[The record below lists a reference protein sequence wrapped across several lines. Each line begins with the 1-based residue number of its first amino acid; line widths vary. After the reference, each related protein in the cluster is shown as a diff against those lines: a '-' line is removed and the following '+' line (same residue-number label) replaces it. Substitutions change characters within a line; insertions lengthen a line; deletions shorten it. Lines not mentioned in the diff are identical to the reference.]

1 MTQCMYTYVR
11 VLNACDPFLL
21 NFLLFRYTLWF
32 RTSCPQ
38 PQQFQAAAEECM
50 VGQLTS
56 AFSGLP
62 EGDSL
67 SFVFSSSSPSSA
79 AHPLPYMSYEFLLQA
94 ENSVGA
100 VNATMLSSVV
110 TTPAEGK
117 LQEEV

>member
-1 MTQCMYTYVR
+1 
-11 VLNACDPFLL
+11 
-21 NFLLFRYTLWF
+21 
-32 RTSCPQ
+32 
-38 PQQFQAAAEECM
+38 M

-79 AHPLPYMSYEFLLQA
+79 THPLPYMSYEFLLQA

-100 VNATMLSSVV
+100 VNATMLSSIV

-117 LQEEV
+117 CYHLKLLWFE

>member
-1 MTQCMYTYVR
+1 
-11 VLNACDPFLL
+11 
-21 NFLLFRYTLWF
+21 
-32 RTSCPQ
+32 
-38 PQQFQAAAEECM
+38 M

-67 SFVFSSSSPSSA
+67 SFVFSSSSSSA

-117 LQEEV
+117 LEEAGLTTHTYTLSQLSVVRLFGHIGVWYNSLCQCYHLKLL

>member
-1 MTQCMYTYVR
+1 
-11 VLNACDPFLL
+11 
-21 NFLLFRYTLWF
+21 
-32 RTSCPQ
+32 
-38 PQQFQAAAEECM
+38 M

-62 EGDSL
+62 EGNSL

-79 AHPLPYMSYEFLLQA
+79 THPLPYMSYEFLLQA

-100 VNATMLSSVV
+100 VNATMLSSIV

-117 LQEEV
+117 LQEAGLTTHTHCHS